1 MLCPDLVTRPSRFG
15 SRLLVAKIY
24 IATFNNF
31 KKAEEKSEFWNFK
44 KKKKRKALFSLI
56 KEEKRIKKIY
66 HRVWHLRSYIIR
78 NVQKNPPF
86 RTNYSETWICNLK
99 FFDHRWSMLIIKSL
113 PFSLIIATKASLRLK
128 EWLPQQ
134 MKKSACYYIVFLS
147 FYAHPF
153 IM

>member
-1 MLCPDLVTRPSRFG
+1 M
-15 SRLLVAKIY
+15 SRLSDQTFQVWFSITGGKDIY
-24 IATFNNF
+24 CNF
-31 KKAEEKSEFWNFK
+31 QQLQKSRREIWILKFQK

-66 HRVWHLRSYIIR
+66 HRVWYLRSYIIR